1 MAPGGATATRMWL
14 PVLVLGCQEPER
26 VPEPPPAAP
35 DSSQPAPVAG
45 TRLRLLGD
53 VAEVDAF
60 AILDGENQA
69 VATVRRARD
78 LVPGRRTLHTVTD
91 GLLDLRFEEPLAPLR
106 GTPAGDVVLA
116 AADLEGD
123 AADDLV
129 IGRIARVGAGRSAT
143 FEIYG
148 RPAEPSDRGADH
160 VLRMPVDDRTDA
172 LAFDGPFDFA
182 GPALLVAPLAV
193 GQRTTAWYRI
203 RKGGESG
210 PSLDDTPLLVGGG
223 RTDAVAHG
231 DVDGDARVDLVL
243 ANREGTVSI
252 HRGTALGFDVAPLR
266 VVEGGDDRPGFGRA
280 VALAGP
286 HLLVAFGFPPDGP
299 WQGAWDD
306 GSRISLCP
314 GEGPVAL
321 ASAGDRIIA
330 ACGTG
335 AGVVLASVGPTD
347 LTTLHELDSPRPAG
361 IDLAIRGRWLGVLV
375 RPPAGAPGHLWIF
388 ELPR

>member
-1 MAPGGATATRMWL
+1 MWL
-14 PVLVLGCQEPER
+14 SVFVLGCQEPEHS
-26 VPEPPPAAP
+26 PEPPAAAP
-35 DSSQPAPVAG
+35 DSSQAASIADA
-45 TRLRLLGD
+45 RLRLLGD
-53 VAEVDAF
+53 VADVDAF
-60 AILDGENQA
+60 AILDGQNQV

-78 LVPGRRTLHTVTD
+78 LVPARRMIHTVSD
-91 GLLDLRFEEPLAPLR
+91 ALLDLRFEEPLAPLR

-129 IGRIARVGAGRSAT
+129 IARIARSGGGRTAT
-143 FEIYG
+143 FEVYA

-160 VLRMPVDDRTDA
+160 VLRMPVDDRTDS

-182 GPALLVAPLAV
+182 GPAMLVAPLAV

-210 PSLDDTPLLVGGG
+210 PLLDDTPLLVGGG
-223 RTDAVAHG
+223 RTHAAVHG

-243 ANREGTVSI
+243 ANGEGTVSI
-252 HRGTALGFDVAPLR
+252 HRGTALGFDVAPFR

-280 VALAGP
+280 IALAGP
-286 HLLVAFGFPPDGP
+286 RLLIAFGFPPDGP

-306 GSRISLCP
+306 GGPISLCP

-321 ASAGDRIIA
+321 ASDGDRIIA
-330 ACGTG
+330 ACGT
-335 AGVVLASVGPTD
+335 ATGVVLSTVGGAG
-347 LTTLHELDSPRPAG
+347 LTTLHELDAPRAAQIELG
-361 IDLAIRGRWLGVLV
+361 VRGRWLGVLV
-375 RPPAGAPGHLWIF
+375 RPPAGAPGHLWIY
-388 ELPR
+388 EISR

>member
-1 MAPGGATATRMWL
+1 MWL
-14 PVLVLGCQEPER
+14 SVFVLACQEPER
-26 VPEPPPAAP
+26 VPQPPPATTESSPETPVP
-35 DSSQPAPVAG
+35 D
-45 TRLRLLGD
+45 TRLRVLGD

-60 AILDGENQA
+60 AILDGEAQA

-78 LVPGRRTLHTVTD
+78 LVPARRTLHTVSD

-123 AADDLV
+123 AGDDLV
-129 IGRIARVGAGRSAT
+129 IGRIARVGPGRTAT
-143 FEIYG
+143 FEIYA
-148 RPAEPSDRGADH
+148 RPAEPSDRGADR
-160 VLRMPVDDRTDA
+160 VLRLPVDDRTDT

-182 GPALLVAPLAV
+182 GSALLVAPLAV

-210 PSLDDTPLLVGGG
+210 PLLDDAPLLVGGG
-223 RTDAVAHG
+223 RTEAVAHG
-231 DVDGDARVDLVL
+231 DIDGDARVDLVL
-243 ANREGTVSI
+243 ANGEGSVSI
-252 HRGTALGFDVAPLR
+252 HRGTALGFEVAPLR

-286 HLLVAFGFPPDGP
+286 HVLVAFGFAPDGP

-306 GSRISLCP
+306 GGQVSLCP

-321 ASAGDRIIA
+321 ASEGDRIIL
-330 ACGTG
+330 ACGT
-335 AGVVLASVGPTD
+335 ATGVGLSSVTHAD
-347 LTTLHELDSPRPAG
+347 LVPLHELDAPRAAE
-361 IDLAIRGRWLGVLV
+361 IELQIRGRWLGVLV
-375 RPPAGAPGHLWIF
+375 RPPGGAPGHLWIF

>member
-1 MAPGGATATRMWL
+1 MWL
-14 PVLVLGCQEPER
+14 PVFVLGCQEPER

-35 DSSQPAPVAG
+35 DSSQSAPVAD

-78 LVPGRRTLHTVTD
+78 LVPARRSLHTVTD
-91 GLLDLRFEEPLAPLR
+91 GLLDLRFEEPFAPLR

-123 AADDLV
+123 AADELV
-129 IGRIARVGAGRSAT
+129 IARITRVGPARTAT
-143 FEIYG
+143 LEVYA

-160 VLRMPVDDRTDA
+160 VLRMPVDDRTDT
-172 LAFDGPFDFA
+172 LAFAGPFDFA

-210 PSLDDTPLLVGGG
+210 PLVDDTPLLVGGG
-223 RTDAVAHG
+223 RTHAVAHG
-231 DVDGDARVDLVL
+231 DVDGDGRIDLVL
-243 ANREGTVSI
+243 ANGAGTVSI
-252 HRGTALGFDVAPLR
+252 HRGAALGFDVSPLR
-266 VVEGGDDRPGFGRA
+266 VVEGGGDRPGFGRA

-286 HLLVAFGFPPDGP
+286 RLLVAFGFPPDGP

-306 GSRISLCP
+306 GGQISLCP

-321 ASAGDRIIA
+321 ASDGDRIIV
-330 ACGTG
+330 ACGT
-335 AGVVLASVGPTD
+335 ATGVVLSTVGPTD
-347 LTTLHELDSPRPAG
+347 LTTLHELDAPRAAG
-361 IDLAIRGRWLGVLV
+361 IDLAARGRWLGVLV
-375 RPPAGAPGHLWIF
+375 RPPAGAPGHLWVF